1 MAYRVSITTVLL
13 VALISIPINSTA
25 QSVTVF
31 DASNDARQ
39 CHFAAQTA
47 SKFDFIARDKLKYCT
62 IALEDR
68 KLKRRDEAATY
79 VNRGI
84 LQMILEHYQ
93 DALSD
98 YQLAME
104 LMPELPE
111 AYVGRGNFY
120 FIENEYVRAIADYSK
135 ALELDL
141 SKDYLAHFNLGMAYE
156 KINEYGTAE
165 VNYRRALELLPEWD
179 LAQRHLDRLLTNNKI
194 RASIECAMAGTATAG
209 VGCENN

>member
-13 VALISIPINSTA
+13 VVLISFPINSTA
-25 QSVTVF
+25 QAVTVMG
-31 DASNDARQ
+31 SGSDARE
-39 CHFAAQTA
+39 CSFAAETA
-47 SKFDFIARDKLKYCT
+47 SKFKSSVRNKLKHCT
-62 IALEDR
+62 IALKDLR
-68 KLKRRDEAATY
+68 IKRRDKAATY
-79 VNRGI
+79 INRGI
-84 LQMILEHYQ
+84 LQMVLEHYQ

-98 YQLAME
+98 YQIAIE

-156 KINEYGTAE
+156 KLNEYGTAE
-165 VNYRRALELLPEWD
+165 VNYRRALDLQPEWD
-179 LAQRHLDRLLTNNKI
+179 LAQRYLDRLLANNKI

-209 VGCENN
+209 VGCEYN

>member
-31 DASNDARQ
+31 GPNSDARE
-39 CHFAAQTA
+39 CSFAAKAA
-47 SKFDFIARDKLKYCT
+47 SKFDLIARDKLKYCT

-68 KLKRRDEAATY
+68 KLKRRDRAATY
-79 VNRGI
+79 INRGI
-84 LQMILEHYQ
+84 LQMVLEHYQ

-98 YQLAME
+98 YHSAMD
-104 LMPELPE
+104 LMPKLPE

-120 FIENEYVRAIADYSK
+120 FIENEYERAIADYSK
-135 ALELDL
+135 ALELNL

-165 VNYRRALELLPEWD
+165 INYRRALELLPKWD